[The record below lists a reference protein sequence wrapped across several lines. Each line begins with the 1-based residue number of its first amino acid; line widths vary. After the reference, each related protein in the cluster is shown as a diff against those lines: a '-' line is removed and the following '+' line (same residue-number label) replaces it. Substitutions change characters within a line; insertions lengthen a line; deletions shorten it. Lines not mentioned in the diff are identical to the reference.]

1 MISYFRRLAAAFK
14 LVSRQEFSLPNRP
27 PRWNQPA
34 SLSEM
39 QSAFDRAW
47 EMLQTT
53 GAVSPDSFTPQRQE
67 LWGIVMKLMRDGQSG
82 NSTLAQDAVDEFIS
96 AQRRAD

>member
-1 MISYFRRLAAAFK
+1 
-14 LVSRQEFSLPNRP
+14 
-27 PRWNQPA
+27 
-34 SLSEM
+34 
-39 QSAFDRAW
+39 
-47 EMLQTT
+47 MLQTT